1 MIKKVWL
8 LVALAIALF
17 AGASVLYA
25 GVDAWFVA
33 DDFWYVV
40 YVEQVKNPW
49 TSFLFPQFGKLCF
62 KPVTFVIS
70 FYLDRALNMS
80 PPAIHLS
87 GIFLHLVNVALL
99 FSLVFALFRRADEN
113 QGGSGTDGPVEED
126 VKSSYRDPAWPA
138 LAAAFIYAVHPVA
151 ALTATWYSCRADLL
165 GTMFSLAAL
174 ICVVVPPKSRRGPLV
189 LSGLFALL
197 AMQSKAPYMTVFITA
212 FILRFAVERSKG
224 TGARLKQCLYFTLP
238 LINAFL
244 IYVCWRFLVLRSFGG
259 YVPLSES
266 VSKLGHQAAYHVPLV
281 IERAFRDFF
290 MHNLAPDHGYV
301 TVLIVAFAAL
311 AAFGGLAVLLR
322 GKGLFMAGL
331 LFCLV
336 SIVPLWN
343 LSHMLV
349 RREDRL
355 LYLSLAGFAIV
366 ISAVVH
372 APKNPK
378 LRVLCL
384 AAVLAAASVYGLYS
398 RDKLR
403 HWKTNSFQNRELAD
417 TIAGFM
423 ERQTPQAS
431 GNRVYVLGLS
441 SEHYY
446 LDAMVKSRL
455 DLQFQDKLILSGEH
469 DVFVFM
475 GRDLK
480 ERIPGPRNLPEDAL
494 PEFSTNLADPTMFF
508 KTAKPPDLLSAVH
521 YDKEAR
527 VLDVNGN
534 KIKDLTADF
543 RRRFHRRRSL
553 QRGARLHPFSLPS
566 FGFVKKPMGMTWQVS
581 GDAEVIEPTRIGA
594 PYVFHK
600 GKTGLVLDS
609 PDLSFHALSV
619 KKAVLEMRLPE
630 RAYLPPGMGRGCLR
644 WRQKENEHFYPTDRF
659 CFDLNPD
666 GEVHVYELVLE
677 DDVHWAMSDAIDRLR
692 LEPVYYET
700 GVELF
705 RLEFLPPEKE

>member
-1 MIKKVWL
+1 M
-8 LVALAIALF
+8 ALF
-17 AGASVLYA
+17 AGAWVLYT
-25 GVDAWFVA
+25 GLDAWFVA

-40 YVEQVKNPW
+40 YVEQIKNPW
-49 TSFLFPQFGKLCF
+49 SSFLFPQFGKLCF
-62 KPVTFVIS
+62 KPVTFVTS

-80 PPAIHLS
+80 PRAIHLS
-87 GIFLHLVNVALL
+87 SLFLHLINVALL
-99 FSLVFALFRRADEN
+99 FCLVFALFRRADEN
-113 QGGSGTDGPVEED
+113 EDGSGTDESVEKD
-126 VKSSYRDPAWPA
+126 GRPSYRDPAYPA

-174 ICVVVPPKSRRGPLV
+174 ICVVVPPKPRRGPIV

-212 FILRFAVERSKG
+212 FIFRFAIERSKG
-224 TGARLKQCLYFTLP
+224 TGARLKQGLYFTLP
-238 LINAFL
+238 LVNAFL

-266 VSKLGHQAAYHVPLV
+266 ASKLGHQAAYHVPLV
-281 IERAFRDFF
+281 MERAFRDFF
-290 MHNLAPDHGYV
+290 MHNLPPDHAYV

-311 AAFGGLAVLLR
+311 VVFGGLAVLLR

-366 ISAVVH
+366 IAAVVH
-372 APKNPK
+372 APKSPK

-398 RDKLR
+398 KDKLR
-403 HWKTNSFQNRELAD
+403 HWKTNSFQDRELAD

-431 GNRVYVLGLS
+431 GERVYVLGPS

-455 DLQFQDKLILSGEH
+455 ELQFQDKLILSAEH

-475 GRDLK
+475 SQELK
-480 ERIPGPRNLPEDAL
+480 ERIPEPRDLPEDAL
-494 PEFSTNLADPTMFF
+494 PKFTANQADPTMFF
-508 KTAKPPDLLSAVH
+508 KTAEPPDPLSAVH
-521 YDKEAR
+521 YDKDAR
-527 VLDVNGN
+527 VLEVKENQV
-534 KIKDLTADF
+534 KDLTAEL
-543 RRRFHRRRSL
+543 RRRFHRRRAL

-566 FGFVKKPMGMTWQVS
+566 FGFVKKPMGMSWEVS
-581 GDAEVIEPTRIGA
+581 GNAEVIEPERTGA
-594 PYVFHK
+594 PYIFQT
-600 GKTGLVLDS
+600 GPAGLVLDS
-609 PDLSFHALSV
+609 PGLSFHALSV

-630 RAYLPPGMGRGCLR
+630 KAYLPPGMDRGCLR
-644 WRQKENEHFYPTDRF
+644 WREKENEQFHPKDRY
-659 CFDLNPD
+659 CFDLKPD